1 LKLKNTVVVLCL
13 RINNYS
19 FPGAQNRQMLA
30 SYTNHTCLGIV
41 ALQKKLD
48 IHRALEYYIIND
60 LSCLDTLGIN
70 ASVPLQK
77 RIW

>member
-1 LKLKNTVVVLCL
+1 
-13 RINNYS
+13 
-19 FPGAQNRQMLA
+19 MLA
-30 SYTNHTCLGIV
+30 SYTNHTCLGMV

>member
-1 LKLKNTVVVLCL
+1 MRQFADLAAQFADFVVKLH
-13 RINNYS
+13 
-19 FPGAQNRQMLA
+19 
-30 SYTNHTCLGIV
+30 YTNHTCLGIV

>member
-1 LKLKNTVVVLCL
+1 GSVTCPSDKNLKFSLTH
-13 RINNYS
+13 Y
-19 FPGAQNRQMLA
+19 
-30 SYTNHTCLGIV
+30 NHTCLGIV